1 MFEFNIK
8 YVFELKKKKE
18 DGMAWFNAFIGICFG
33 SGFIPAVAYQINTT
47 S

>member
-1 MFEFNIK
+1 MFEFNITN
-8 YVFELKKKKE
+8 VIELKKKKE

-33 SGFIPAVAYQINTT
+33 SGFIPAVAPQINTV